1 MTIEG
6 LPSKSIWKD
15 KSGKLQVNIW
25 PKQHQFLSAEN
36 IDEIFYGGAAGG
48 GKSEALLH
56 FALQRRLKYPKTLG
70 IIFRRKFPD
79 LQKSLILRS
88 KNYYGLAGG
97 KYNES
102 KHEWKFPNGSVQMFG
117 FCKTDG
123 DVYDHQSAE
132 YHDMGF
138 DELTH
143 FTEFQFGY
151 LTSRCRS
158 SMPGVKALI
167 RGASNPGN
175 IGHLWV
181 KKRYIEPSKTN
192 KIWYHAE
199 EHKQMTFISSL
210 LDDNPSLRLNDPTYE
225 HRLRILGEKKFQAL
239 RFGNWDVFEG
249 QYFDEWDG
257 GFGMSEMSSPRVPEK
272 HHRKFLAMDWGF
284 ANPACVLWFEVTP
297 TGRIFVYRELY
308 TSRRT
313 NKQLAADILM
323 MCPDEEKY
331 EGIYLPP
338 ELFGKKAE
346 KEGGGETYVEE
357 MQSVFGPRMACLK
370 ANNAR
375 IPGWIKV
382 RQYLSKAQ
390 DGMPWLQIS
399 PVCKDLIRT
408 LPMQI
413 HDEDHPE
420 DLDTDAEDH
429 AVDAL
434 RYGVVGL
441 NEIPRAL
448 VTPTSFIDQIFGRS
462 NEEANAPARI
472 PMTGRGGYG

>member
-1 MTIEG
+1 MPIEG

-15 KSGKLQVNIW
+15 KGGKLHVNIW
-25 PKQHQFLSAEN
+25 PKQHQFLGAET
-36 IDEIFYGGAAGG
+36 IDEVFFGGAAGG

-56 FALQRRLKYPKTLG
+56 FALQRRLKYPRSLG

-132 YHDMGF
+132 YQDMGF

-175 IGHLWV
+175 IGHIWV
-181 KKRYIEPSKTN
+181 KKRYIDKAKTSN
-192 KIWYHAE
+192 SWYNAE
-199 EHKQMTFISSL
+199 EHKSMAFISSL
-210 LDDNPSLRLNDPTYE
+210 IDDNPSLRLNDPTYE
-225 HRLRILGEKKFQAL
+225 YRLRILGEKKYQAL

-257 GFGMSEMSSPRVPEK
+257 KLGQSVLTQPRIPER
-272 HHRKFLAMDWGF
+272 HHRKFLSMDWGF
-284 ANPACVLWFEVTP
+284 SNPSCVLWFEVTP
-297 TGRIFVYRELY
+297 SGRVFVYRELY

-313 NKQLAADILM
+313 HKELAADILAL
-323 MCPDEEKY
+323 CPDDEKY
-331 EGIYLPP
+331 EGIYIPP
-338 ELFGKKAE
+338 ELFGKKSE
-346 KEGGGETYVEE
+346 REGGGEPYSDE
-357 MQSVFGPRMACLK
+357 MQSVFKSRIGVLK

-375 IPGWIKV
+375 VMGWQKV
-382 RQYLSKAQ
+382 RGYLQKAP
-390 DGMPWLQIS
+390 DGFPWIQLGSDVLNLARTMP
-399 PVCKDLIRT
+399 
-408 LPMQI
+408 MMI
-413 HDEDHPE
+413 HDENHPE
-420 DLDTDAEDH
+420 DLDTDGEDH
-429 AVDAL
+429 APDAF
-434 RYGVVGL
+434 RYGVVAL
-441 NEIPRAL
+441 NEIPKAL
-448 VTPTSFIDQIFGRS
+448 VTPTSFIDQVFGRRNDDS
-462 NEEANAPARI
+462 NAPSRLII
-472 PMTGRGGYG
+472 PGRGGY